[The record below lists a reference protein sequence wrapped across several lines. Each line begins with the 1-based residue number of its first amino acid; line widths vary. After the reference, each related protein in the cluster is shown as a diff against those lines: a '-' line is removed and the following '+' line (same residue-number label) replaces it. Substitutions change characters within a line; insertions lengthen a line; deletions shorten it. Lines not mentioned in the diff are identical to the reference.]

1 MAASAY
7 VHVVSQALRLMPSP
21 ILGALDNWSYRLAQ
35 RRAAKRRLAA
45 RRATAPEPAPVEYKL
60 KPWRD

>member
-7 VHVVSQALRLMPSP
+7 VGFVSQVLRLMPSP
-21 ILGALDNWSYRLAQ
+21 ILGVLDAWSYRLAK
-35 RRAAKRRLAA
+35 RRAAKRRLASL
-45 RRATAPEPAPVEYKL
+45 PQPAPIEYKL

>member
-7 VHVVSQALRLMPSP
+7 VHVLSQALRLMPSP
-21 ILGALDNWSYRLAQ
+21 ILGVLDDWSYRLAK

-45 RRATAPEPAPVEYKL
+45 RRAVTPAPVDDKL
-60 KPWRD
+60 KP

>member
-7 VHVVSQALRLMPSP
+7 VNVVSQALRLMPSP
-21 ILGALDNWSYRLAQ
+21 ILGMLDNWSYRLAQ
-35 RRAAKRRLAA
+35 RSAAKRRLAA
-45 RRATAPEPAPVEYKL
+45 RRAAAPAPVEYKL